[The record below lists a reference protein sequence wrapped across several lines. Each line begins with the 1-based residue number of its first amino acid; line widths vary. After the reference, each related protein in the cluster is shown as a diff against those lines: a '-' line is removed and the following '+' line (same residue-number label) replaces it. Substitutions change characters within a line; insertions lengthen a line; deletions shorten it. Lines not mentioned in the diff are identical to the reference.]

1 MNSIQNQIQA
11 KYLIK
16 IKKLIEED
24 KFTINRKNRKNI
36 EFMREYGLNY
46 NNVKNIIN
54 NLSINDCFEGPEKDR
69 DTRYNGLVFKFNPFY
84 EGIKLYIKIR
94 VDEIEGKSVCISI
107 HEFGKY
113 DEVK

>member
-1 MNSIQNQIQA
+1 MSSIKSQIQA

-16 IKKLIEED
+16 IKKLLKED

-36 EFMREYGLNY
+36 EFMREYDLDY
-46 NNVKNIIN
+46 DSVKNIIN

-69 DTRYNGLVFKFNPFY
+69 DTKYNGWVFKFSPFY

-94 VDEIEGKSVCISI
+94 VDEIEGESVCISI

-113 DEVK
+113 DEVE